1 MFTWIWCLKSLYN
14 KGGFTVVKMNRSIM
28 GLVVGL
34 AVLSCVLTG
43 FAIAA
48 DDSEAPSAT
57 ETTISHVG
65 GTLAGGAGGAAGGAG
80 GGATGGGG
88 ADVRVAQY

>member
-1 MFTWIWCLKSLYN
+1 MFSKSLM
-14 KGGFTVVKMNRSIM
+14 GWVI
-28 GLVVGL
+28 GLVL
-34 AVLSCVLTG
+34 LSCVVTG

-48 DDSEAPSAT
+48 DESEVAAET
-57 ETTISHVG
+57 ETVTTSSVDG
-65 GTLAGGAGGAAGGAG
+65 SLAGGAGGAAGGAG

>member
-1 MFTWIWCLKSLYN
+1 MKMSKS
-14 KGGFTVVKMNRSIM
+14 VM
-28 GLVVGL
+28 GWVVGL
-34 AVLSCVLTG
+34 VLLTCVVTG

-48 DDSEAPSAT
+48 DDSEAPAT
-57 ETTISHVG
+57 TDAPTVTVVS

>member
-1 MFTWIWCLKSLYN
+1 MTSK
-14 KGGFTVVKMNRSIM
+14 RIM
-28 GLVVGL
+28 GWVIGLVL
-34 AVLSCVLTG
+34 LSCVVTG

-48 DDSEAPSAT
+48 DDSDATTTT
-57 ETTISHVG
+57 ETSTVTSVS

>member
-1 MFTWIWCLKSLYN
+1 MKLN
-14 KGGFTVVKMNRSIM
+14 KSIM
-28 GLVVGL
+28 GWVVGL
-34 AVLSCVLTG
+34 AVLSCVVTG

-48 DDSEAPSAT
+48 DDSEAPAAT
-57 ETTISHVG
+57 ETTTVGQISLS

>member
-1 MFTWIWCLKSLYN
+1 MKL
-14 KGGFTVVKMNRSIM
+14 NRSIM
-28 GLVVGL
+28 GWVVGL
-34 AVLSCVLTG
+34 AILSCVVTG

-48 DDSEAPSAT
+48 DDSEAPAAA
-57 ETTISHVG
+57 ETASVGQISPVG
-65 GTLAGGAGGAAGGAG
+65 GTLAGGAGGAAGGVG